1 MYENIISRIGVPKI
15 LVNIRKTR
23 LLNSLIQEM
32 TDKFQIDHRKITPYL
47 HETNGQTKPINGIL
61 VNILRKTMLD
71 SYLD

>member
-1 MYENIISRIGVPKI
+1 VPKI

-47 HETNGQTKPINGIL
+47 HETNGQTEPINGIL